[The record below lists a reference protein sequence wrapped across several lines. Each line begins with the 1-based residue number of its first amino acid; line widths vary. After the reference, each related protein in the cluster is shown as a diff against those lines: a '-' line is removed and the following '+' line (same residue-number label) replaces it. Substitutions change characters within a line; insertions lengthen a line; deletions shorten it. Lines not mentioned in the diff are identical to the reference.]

1 MAGASESFVAPDG
14 YQRATLAADAGD
26 EQHELW
32 VIRVPDEVDVSKL
45 DGVTLPLAALQGSSR
60 APLAS
65 VDVGKDI
72 YDLFGASTRRTEHGD
87 EASQLIDMAGASR
100 KNLFV
105 DHDYFEHTNGV
116 GIATDLSGIVPLLP
130 TSSNTLR
137 IAPKKMH
144 RRMYMARRAPSS
156 DAPAD
161 LHAVPHV
168 PHVQPWERL
177 QGKLYVPTLTQYSH
191 GRTRLEKER
200 KRGRRRRGADKE
212 AQKEHERVQDT
223 QEAKGIVV

>member
-1 MAGASESFVAPDG
+1 MADASESFVAPDG

-26 EQHELW
+26 DQHELW

-72 YDLFGASTRRTEHGD
+72 YDLFSASTRRTEHGD

-177 QGKLYVPTLTQYSH
+177 QGKFIPMGALASKKS
-191 GRTRLEKER
+191 EKEADGDAERIKKR
-200 KRGRRRRGADKE
+200 KKSTSESKTRKK
-212 AQKEHERVQDT
+212 QK
-223 QEAKGIVV
+223 A